1 MYEGDTTMSEEN
13 TEVKVTEEQ
22 EVTEAKFDGAVAD
35 GSTLGSVEVLGGPT
49 PQNSKPDDES
59 NKLKA
64 PSQTQ
69 ASPPK
74 TKPSAASG
82 QKAEFSTKGDVQA
95 GVELEGENL
104 IEVDVTA
111 DVEALT
117 NGEDLSEEFKAKAAT
132 IFEAAVVS
140 RLNEELDKVHEEY
153 SKTLN
158 EEVEKVK
165 SELAEQVDEYLTY
178 SVQQWM
184 DKNNLAIEAGLKSEI
199 AESVVSGLKKVFVE
213 NYIEV
218 PEEKADII
226 NEMASEL
233 DSMES
238 KLNEQVSNNVELT
251 KQVGSFVKNGIVKEI
266 SEGLASTE
274 KEKLESLAEGVEF
287 EDEESFRSKVN
298 QLKESYF
305 PSKPAAGT
313 ETVAEDAEPVVD
325 TDMTESMTKYVD
337 ALRRWTK

>member
-1 MYEGDTTMSEEN
+1 MSEEN

-233 DSMES
+233 DSMEA

-287 EDEESFRSKVN
+287 EDEESFRSKVET
-298 QLKESYF
+298 LKESYF
-305 PSKPAAGT
+305 SSKPAKADV
-313 ETVAEDAEPVVD
+313 ETVAEDVQPVVD
-325 TDMTESMTKYVD
+325 SEITESMSRYVD
-337 ALRRWTK
+337 ALKRFKA

>member
-1 MYEGDTTMSEEN
+1 MSEEN

-35 GSTLGSVEVLGGPT
+35 QSTLGSVEVLGGPT

-287 EDEESFRSKVN
+287 EDEESFRSKVET
-298 QLKESYF
+298 LKESYF
-305 PSKPAAGT
+305 SSKPAKADV
-313 ETVAEDAEPVVD
+313 ETVAEDVQPVVD
-325 TDMTESMTKYVD
+325 SEITESMSRYVD
-337 ALRRWTK
+337 ALKRFKA

>member
-1 MYEGDTTMSEEN
+1 MSEEN

-233 DSMES
+233 DSMEA

-298 QLKESYF
+298 QLKESHF

-313 ETVAEDAEPVVD
+313 EAVAEDAEPVVD